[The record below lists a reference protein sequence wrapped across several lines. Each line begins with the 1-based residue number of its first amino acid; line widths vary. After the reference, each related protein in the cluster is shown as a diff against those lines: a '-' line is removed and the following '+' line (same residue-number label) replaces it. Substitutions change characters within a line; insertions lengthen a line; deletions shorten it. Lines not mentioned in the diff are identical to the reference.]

1 MTYLILVRHGESMW
15 NIANKFTGWVD
26 VPLTEVGIHEALIS
40 AKKLQKIPIDV
51 AFTSELIRAQETLM
65 LILASQGKTGIFK
78 HKNKKRRNNWYIH
91 GKRFEKTEIPIH
103 ISEKINERYYGDL
116 QGLNKDVARKKW
128 GLKQVHA
135 WRRSYATAPPNGESL
150 KDVVKRAVPYFQKEI
165 VPLLKKKKNVI
176 VAAHGN
182 SLRAIIK
189 HVENISEEEI
199 PNLELQTGVPIIYK
213 FVRGKFVKESVTH
226 KYNRPTHWKHKKR
239 HHSYKT
245 QRKVKSIRKLT

>member
-40 AKKLQKIPIDV
+40 AKKLQKISIDV

-78 HKNKKRRNNWYIH
+78 HQNKKRKNEWYVH
-91 GKRFEKTEIPIH
+91 GKRFEESEIPIH

-116 QGLNKDVARKKW
+116 QGLNKDAARKKW
-128 GLKQVHA
+128 GKEKVHL
-135 WRRSYATAPPNGESL
+135 WRRSYATPPPNGESL
-150 KDVVKRAVPYFQKEI
+150 KHVVKRAVPYFEKEI
-165 VPLLKKKKNVI
+165 MPVLKKKKNVI

-189 HVENISEEEI
+189 HIENISDDEI

-213 FVRGKFVKESVTH
+213 LIRGKFVKESKDH
-226 KYNRPTHWKHKKR
+226 SYDRPTHYKHNKQHQSYNTQKK
-239 HHSYKT
+239 K
-245 QRKVKSIRKLT
+245 K